1 MDPISSQMPVI
12 CACRRE
18 LRIPRCQRAPAH
30 ARLNWKGFDAK
41 GRVKDPHGGPSEKS
55 ANPSAV
61 SGGILVFQAFTSSR
75 TLNRSSSWDRRSTT
89 PVYSSSFIP
98 SMAGPEKP
106 WRRTST
112 AFLEISTRM
121 WSQNG

>member
-30 ARLNWKGFDAK
+30 ARPNWKGFDAK

-75 TLNRSSSWDRRSTT
+75 TLNRSSSWDRRFHD
-89 PVYSSSFIP
+89 PCVLQLIHP
-98 SMAGPEKP
+98 QHGGA
-106 WRRTST
+106 
-112 AFLEISTRM
+112 
-121 WSQNG
+121 